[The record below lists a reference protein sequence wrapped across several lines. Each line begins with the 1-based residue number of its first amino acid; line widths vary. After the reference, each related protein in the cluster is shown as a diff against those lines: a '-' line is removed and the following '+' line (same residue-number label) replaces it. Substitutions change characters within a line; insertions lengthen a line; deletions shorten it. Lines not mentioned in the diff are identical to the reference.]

1 MELTKVGNKI
11 SEGFGSKDGKGGGIG
26 NILSGIGSAIL
37 GGKDK
42 QDDAPQQGN
51 ENDDGDQLRARR
63 KKGNSGLGGFSGFGF
78 GDIEQEFNNMKNE
91 FLNNFGFG
99 GFFGG
104 GGSSSAAQRQA
115 EERRRQELIRQQ
127 EEERKRL
134 NEKKLKELTKK
145 AQGNW
150 QKLSENLK
158 KSSGIFLLT
167 TIGAVVKALTFLQN
181 EEEGKPTNLT
191 MEQKVRMYQI
201 LQQNRDIIMMLA
213 KAHKEALRRQQ
224 EEANLVQDQQE
235 LERMRQEEERRKAEE
250 KKKLEEERR
259 IREEAQR
266 IAQEQ
271 AKIAEQ
277 IIGIKRNTVRTIM
290 ICN

>member
-1 MELTKVGNKI
+1 MLALCQLI
-11 SEGFGSKDGKGGGIG
+11 
-26 NILSGIGSAIL
+26 
-37 GGKDK
+37 
-42 QDDAPQQGN
+42 
-51 ENDDGDQLRARR
+51 QLRDCYNDNWVPDWSIHTL
-63 KKGNSGLGGFSGFGF
+63 KSCIGVYKNKVVPLTCSLNSKILVFKTAGLR
-78 GDIEQEFNNMKNE
+78 DE

-104 GGSSSAAQRQA
+104 GGSSAAQRQA
-115 EERRRQELIRQQ
+115 EEKRRQELIRQQ

-224 EEANLVQDQQE
+224 EEANLVEDQQE
-235 LERMRQEEERRKAEE
+235 LERMKQEEERRKAEE
-250 KKKLEEERR
+250 KKK
-259 IREEAQR
+259 
-266 IAQEQ
+266 
-271 AKIAEQ
+271 
-277 IIGIKRNTVRTIM
+277 
-290 ICN
+290 